1 MDAIGQFVFYF
12 FALVALAS
20 ALLFVTRKGPVAAAL
35 WLVSTMFA
43 IAGLYILL
51 DAQFVGAVQV
61 LVYAGA
67 IIVVFL
73 FVVMLLNL
81 GEGDAAAD
89 VRRAVPR
96 VVGGLV
102 GVGILAEVLVLLRGV
117 APNGR
122 PSELL
127 LDPSAPARAT
137 GDVNVVAPVARA
149 LFTDY
154 LVAFEVTSLLLL
166 ASVVGAVV
174 LAKRRS
180 AA

>member
-1 MDAIGQFVFYF
+1 MDPIGQFVFYF
-12 FALVALAS
+12 FSLVALAS

-67 IIVVFL
+67 IMVVFL

-81 GEGDAAAD
+81 GDADPASVD
-89 VRRAVPR
+89 LREAVPR
-96 VVGGLV
+96 LVGGLL
-102 GVGILAEVLVLLRGV
+102 GVGLLAELLVLFRSRLPDTGF
-117 APNGR
+117 
-122 PSELL
+122 
-127 LDPSAPARAT
+127 APASGTALGT
-137 GDVNVVAPVARA
+137 GEVNVVAPVAHA

-154 LVAFEVTSLLLL
+154 LIAFEVTSLLLL

-174 LAKRRS
+174 LAKRRRD
-180 AA
+180 AV

>member
-1 MDAIGQFVFYF
+1 MDPVGQFVFYF
-12 FALVALAS
+12 FSLVALAS

-43 IAGLYILL
+43 VAGLYILL

-67 IIVVFL
+67 IMVVFL

-81 GEGDAAAD
+81 GEGDAGAD
-89 VRRAVPR
+89 IRRHLTR
-96 VVGGLV
+96 VVGGFV
-102 GVGILAEVLVLLRGV
+102 GVALLAELLVLFRGRLPDTGFSPTSPGV
-117 APNGR
+117 LG
-122 PSELL
+122 
-127 LDPSAPARAT
+127 T
-137 GDVNVVAPVARA
+137 GDVNVVAPVAHA

-166 ASVVGAVV
+166 ASVVGAVT
-174 LAKRRS
+174 LARRRD
-180 AA
+180 AR

>member
-1 MDAIGQFVFYF
+1 MDPIGQFVFYF
-12 FALVALAS
+12 FSLVALAS

-67 IIVVFL
+67 IMVVFL

-81 GEGDAAAD
+81 GEGEAAAD
-89 VRRAVPR
+89 VRKSVPR
-96 VVGGLV
+96 LVGGLV
-102 GVGILAEVLVLLRGV
+102 GVALLAELLVLFRSRLPDTGF
-117 APNGR
+117 
-122 PSELL
+122 
-127 LDPSAPARAT
+127 APASVSALGT
-137 GDVNVVAPVARA
+137 GEANVVAPVARA

-154 LVAFEVTSLLLL
+154 LIAFEVTSLLLL

>member
-1 MDAIGQFVFYF
+1 MDPIGQFVFYF
-12 FALVALAS
+12 FSLVALAS

-67 IIVVFL
+67 IMVVFL

-89 VRRAVPR
+89 VRKSVPR
-96 VVGGLV
+96 LVGGLV
-102 GVGILAEVLVLLRGV
+102 GVALLAELLVLFRSRLPDVG
-117 APNGR
+117 
-122 PSELL
+122 L
-127 LDPSAPARAT
+127 APASVSALGT
-137 GDVNVVAPVARA
+137 GEANVVAPVARA

-166 ASVVGAVV
+166 ASVVGAVA
-174 LAKRRS
+174 LAKRRT

>member
-1 MDAIGQFVFYF
+1 MDPIGQFVFYL

-20 ALLFVTRKGPVAAAL
+20 ALLFVTRRGPVAAAL

-67 IIVVFL
+67 IMVVFL

-81 GEGDAAAD
+81 GDGDPAAD
-89 VRRAVPR
+89 VRRNLTR

-102 GVGILAEVLVLLRGV
+102 GVALLAELLVLFRGRLPLPLADPV
-117 APNGR
+117 AAA
-122 PSELL
+122 PSL
-127 LDPSAPARAT
+127 T
-137 GDVNVVAPVARA
+137 GGLNVVAPVARV

-154 LVAFEVTSLLLL
+154 LIAFEVTSLLLL
-166 ASVVGAVV
+166 ASVVGAVT

-180 AA
+180 AP